1 MSFGVLERDSRMGLI
16 DQVLVL
22 RVVIDHPADY
32 RAHDSNRFP
41 CAPDV
46 VKGLCDQLG
55 SYAMVAVGGEH
66 RRVPQRDPVTY
77 QPVSEVSDLLVPE
90 QRPVDVLVLVVSDR
104 NLIIRRRHGDE
115 RPAGIRVTCGSVGH
129 VLEERAGPLV
139 EPLTVIAE
147 RPGHLHWPPLL
158 WRACGA
164 LGHWCGSPSAL
175 GSGRHPGP
183 GGPRRRPGLSRVV
196 PMSESRVYTDYL
208 VLCVLGRR
216 YAESAGRAR
225 RPQAGDQITWR
236 NG

>member
-66 RRVPQRDPVTY
+66 RRVPQRDPVAY

-90 QRPVDVLVLVVSDR
+90 QSPVDVLVLVVSDR
-104 NLIIRRRHGDE
+104 NLIIRRRNGDE
-115 RPAGIRVTCGSVGH
+115 RPAGIRVPRGPVGH
-129 VLEERAGPLV
+129 VLADCAGPLV

-158 WRACGA
+158 WRARGA

-175 GSGRHPGP
+175 GSGRHPWGATQTSRTVQSGSDVWITSLHGLFSPMCPRSDATRRAQDGP
-183 GGPRRRPGLSRVV
+183 G
-196 PMSESRVYTDYL
+196 
-208 VLCVLGRR
+208 
-216 YAESAGRAR
+216 AR
-225 RPQAGDQITWR
+225 RQV
-236 NG
+236 